1 MSIRIRKIGRIGQI
15 TLQRPEAL
23 NAVTYEMVLAIEEA
37 LDGWRDDDRVACVLI
52 NAEGQKAFSAGGDL
66 QFMYDTASKGDY
78 DAGRRFWR
86 DEYRL
91 NAKISAFPKPYVA
104 LCQGFTMGGGVGV
117 SLHGSHRVVG
127 ESSRIAMPE
136 CAVGLVPD
144 VGGSLLL
151 ARAPGHLGE
160 YLGVTGYR
168 MNASDAILAGFADYY
183 VPEAEW
189 TVLVETLIE
198 TGDCS
203 VVAAMAQDP
212 ADGPLM
218 DIRARA
224 DQHFAGAGLSEI
236 IASLPDDEWGAAT
249 AKAIR
254 MASPLSAACTL
265 ELVRRARR
273 SGTIE
278 AALQQEYRFTS
289 RSASDGDFVE
299 GIRAAIIDKD
309 RNPRWRHA
317 GIESVTATDVE
328 LMLSA
333 PAGGDIDFE
342 PA

>member
-23 NAVTYEMVLAIEEA
+23 NAVTYEMVLAIEAA

-52 NAEGQKAFSAGGDL
+52 DAEGHKAFSAGGDL
-66 QFMYDTASKGDY
+66 QFMHDTASKGDF
-78 DAGRRFWR
+78 DAGRTFWR

-91 NAKISAFPKPYVA
+91 NAKIAAYPKPYIA

-127 ESSRIAMPE
+127 ESSKIAMPE

-144 VGGSLLL
+144 VGGTLLL
-151 ARAPGHLGE
+151 ARAPGRLGE

-168 MNASDAILAGFADYY
+168 MNASDAILAGFADCFI
-183 VPEAEW
+183 PEEEW
-189 TVLVETLIE
+189 PGLTEVLIE
-198 TGDCS
+198 TGDVS
-203 VVAAMAQDP
+203 AVTSLARDP
-212 ADGPLM
+212 VDGPLM
-218 DIRARA
+218 AMREDVDAYFGGETLGQI
-224 DQHFAGAGLSEI
+224 L
-236 IASLPDDEWGAAT
+236 ASLPSDEWGAAT

-254 MASPLSAACTL
+254 AGSPLSTSCTI
-265 ELVRRARR
+265 ELVRRARSSDDIR
-273 SGTIE
+273 

-289 RSASDGDFVE
+289 RSASEGDFVE

-317 GIESVTATDVE
+317 HVEDVTAETVAA
-328 LMLSA
+328 MLSA
-333 PAGGDIDFE
+333 PSGGDIDI
-342 PA
+342 

>member
-23 NAVTYEMVLAIEEA
+23 NAVSHEMVLAIEAA

-52 NAEGQKAFSAGGDL
+52 DAEGHKAFSAGGDL
-66 QFMYDTASKGDY
+66 QFMHETASKGDFEP
-78 DAGRRFWR
+78 GRRFWR

-91 NAKISAFPKPYVA
+91 NAKIAAYPKPYIA

-127 ESSRIAMPE
+127 ESSKIAMPE

-144 VGGSLLL
+144 VGGTLLL

-168 MNASDAILAGFADYY
+168 MNASDAILAGFADYF
-183 VPEAEW
+183 VPEADW
-189 TVLVETLIE
+189 TGLTETLIE
-198 TGDCS
+198 TGDWS
-203 VVAAMAQDP
+203 AVAALARDP
-212 ADGPLM
+212 EDGPLM
-218 DIRARA
+218 AVRTLIDTHFGAESLSDI
-224 DQHFAGAGLSEI
+224 L
-236 IASLPDDEWGAAT
+236 ASLPNDDWGAAT

-254 MASPLSAACTL
+254 TGSPLSASCTI
-265 ELVRRARR
+265 ELVRRARQSNEIR
-273 SGTIE
+273 

-289 RSASDGDFVE
+289 RSASEGDFIE

-317 GIESVTATDVE
+317 SVEDVTPE
-328 LMLSA
+328 TVAAMLSE
-333 PAGGDIDFE
+333 PPGGDIEF
-342 PA
+342 

>member
-23 NAVTYEMVLAIEEA
+23 NAVTYEMVLAIEAA
-37 LDGWRDDDRVACVLI
+37 LDGWREDDRVACVLI
-52 NAEGQKAFSAGGDL
+52 DAEGHKAFSAGGDL
-66 QFMYDTASKGDY
+66 QFMYDTASKGDF
-78 DAGRRFWR
+78 DAGRTFWR

-91 NAKISAFPKPYVA
+91 NAKIASYPKPYVA

-168 MNASDAILAGFADYY
+168 MNASDALVAGFADFF

-189 TVLVETLIE
+189 RDLTETLIE

-203 VVAAMAQDP
+203 VVSSMASDP
-212 ADGPLM
+212 SDGPLIEM
-218 DIRARA
+218 RSRID
-224 DQHFAGAGLSEI
+224 DVFAGPSLPAI
-236 IASLPDDEWGAAT
+236 FAALPDDDWGAAT
-249 AKAIR
+249 AAAISK
-254 MASPLSAACTL
+254 ASPLSAVCAF
-265 ELVRRARR
+265 ELVRRARHAG
-273 SGTIE
+273 SIE
-278 AALQQEYRFTS
+278 KALQQEYRFTS
-289 RSASDGDFVE
+289 RSASKGDFIQ

-317 GIESVTATDVE
+317 GISEVSADDVE
-328 LMLSA
+328 TMLSE
-333 PAGGDIDFE
+333 PPGGDIEFS